1 MSDWFEYGAVEIKW
15 AGWPKGVTGAILQ
28 ATEVLGD
35 ARADSHVTLVV
46 DASIMEEAHRLSLFE
61 ALRGLVHSS
70 VLERPGLRANLVFGG
85 SDDDRR
91 KFSRYLAAAPYV
103 FGASIDLGR
112 RG

>member
-1 MSDWFEYGAVEIKW
+1 MSERLEYGAVEIKW
-15 AGWPKGVTGAILQ
+15 TGWPKGITGAILQ
-28 ATEVLGD
+28 ATEALGD
-35 ARADSHVTLVV
+35 ARADTHVTLVV
-46 DASIMEEAHRLSLFE
+46 DALSIEEAHRLSLFE

-91 KFSRYLAAAPYV
+91 QFSRYLATAPYV

-112 RG
+112 HG